1 MESTHLAVAA
11 RGYKYAQNVGC
22 GLGPCGTH
30 ARGLDAEKPLLQI
43 RAAESESARRI
54 DPGALAVQSPNVT
67 PVCTSPWR
75 DCEQREPFR
84 ARTTSACS
92 PVRAKAGGD

>member
-1 MESTHLAVAA
+1 MRLRAKSL
-11 RGYKYAQNVGC
+11 
-22 GLGPCGTH
+22 CGTAW
-30 ARGLDAEKPLLQI
+30 ARERLGCSVQI

-54 DPGALAVQSPNVT
+54 DPGALAVQTPNVT
-67 PVCTSPWR
+67 PVCTRPWR

-84 ARTTSACS
+84 ARTTSGCS